1 MSNQQD
7 TIGSQKA
14 IIAKMKDLLNDFEK
28 TLDGDMPLKTLKKY
42 APTVKAKKGAI
53 GAIQLLIEEGF
64 FDTPK
69 DVISVLGKL
78 EEIGHYHQR
87 ASVEMNLLNLT
98 KRRELNRFKGQ
109 KTKKWEY
116 VIRK

>member
-1 MSNQQD
+1 MNDQQN
-7 TIGSQKA
+7 TIELQKV
-14 IIAKMKDLLNDFEK
+14 IIAKMQDLLSDFEK
-28 TLDGDMPLKTLKKY
+28 TLGSDTPQKTLKKHI
-42 APTVKAKKGAI
+42 AVKDKKGAM

-64 FDTPK
+64 LDTPK
-69 DVISVLGKL
+69 DITAILNKL
-78 EEIGHYHQR
+78 KEIGHYHQR
-87 ASVEMNLLNLT
+87 ASVEMNLFNLN

>member
-1 MSNQQD
+1 MSNQQN
-7 TIGSQKA
+7 TIELQKA
-14 IIAKMKDLLNDFEK
+14 IIAKMKDLLSDFEK
-28 TLDGDMPLKTLKKY
+28 TLGGDIPSKTLKKH
-42 APTVKAKKGAI
+42 TTTTKTKKGAI
-53 GAIQLLIEEGF
+53 GAIQLLVEEGF

-69 DVISVLGKL
+69 DVTSILSKL